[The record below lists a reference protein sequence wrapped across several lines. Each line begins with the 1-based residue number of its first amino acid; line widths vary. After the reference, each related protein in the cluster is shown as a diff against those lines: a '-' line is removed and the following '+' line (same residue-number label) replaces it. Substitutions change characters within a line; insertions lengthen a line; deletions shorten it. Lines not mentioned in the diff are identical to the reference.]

1 MSTVRPFF
9 SVVMPTYNRAHLLP
23 LAIESVL
30 QQSVTDFELII
41 SNGGSTD
48 NTRDAVA
55 GFSDKRIRYF
65 ETQEKL
71 SIGDN
76 YQYALQQANGEYITF
91 LGDDDAF
98 APIMFER
105 VERVITERQA
115 QVVAFQYCNYYHNEY
130 IDDDFSYIHPNT
142 LQIPQF
148 TGETFE
154 FKSADAIKHLFRY
167 HGLNNVERNQKFI
180 VPFLANAVYHN
191 GIFSRIQT
199 KTNNP
204 FAATP
209 ADMYMAAAVF
219 YVTKSYFCLDEPL
232 HVWSRWSGST
242 TTLQHKK
249 GNEFRRHYE
258 KLLNGQ
264 TLPFTPL
271 KLALPHNCSINAVLQ
286 AEDDFVDADYKSE
299 IDWVLY
305 YKTIYENLMYLKSIE
320 VDITQELSEF
330 QNVLLQESVELR
342 QKVNL
347 EISRFSVSSK
357 RFLRNNLPF
366 VFKPLKKL
374 LDLRNPN
381 KSIMIRGIESGFNNV
396 FEAACFLGNSV
407 ANGKILN
414 ESSVEFRREQ

>member
-1 MSTVRPFF
+1 MSTFRPFF

-30 QQSVTDFELII
+30 QQSVADFELII

-76 YQYALQQANGEYITF
+76 YQYALEQASGEYITF

-115 QVVAFQYCNYYHNEY
+115 QVVAFQYCNYYHDEY
-130 IDDDFSYIHPNT
+130 VDDDFSYIHPNT

-154 FKSADAIKHLFRY
+154 FKSADAIKQLFGY
-167 HGLNNVERNQKFI
+167 HGLNNAERNGKFI
-180 VPFLANAVYHN
+180 IPYLANAVYHKDV
-191 GIFSRIQT
+191 FSRIQS

-219 YVTKSYFCLDEPL
+219 YVIDSYFCLDEPL
-232 HVWSRWSGST
+232 HIWSRWSGSST
-242 TTLQHKK
+242 ALPHKK
-249 GNEFRRHYE
+249 GNELRKHYE

-264 TLPFTPL
+264 TLQFTPL
-271 KLALPHNCSINAVLQ
+271 KSALPHNCSVNAVLQ
-286 AEDDFVDADYKSE
+286 AGNDFQGANYQNE
-299 IDWVLY
+299 IDWFLY
-305 YKTIYENLMYLKSIE
+305 YKTIYENLMYLKSLG
-320 VDITQELSEF
+320 VDISEELSDF
-330 QNVLLQESVELR
+330 QKVLSQESVELR
-342 QKVNL
+342 QRVDSENSKF
-347 EISRFSVSSK
+347 SRSPK
-357 RFLRNNLPF
+357 QFLRNNLPF
-366 VFKPLKKL
+366 VVKPLKKL
-374 LDLRNPN
+374 LDRRNPN
-381 KSIMIRGIESGFNNV
+381 KPVMIRGTENGFNNAL
-396 FEAACFLGNSV
+396 EAARFLGKNV
-407 ANGKILN
+407 AQGKML
-414 ESSVEFRREQ
+414 QGAQ